1 MSKSEDLTGHVFGRW
16 TVIGK
21 AEPPATGWLCRCE
34 CGNERNVKTTKLM
47 SGRSQSCGC
56 LHRDM
61 LREKYREQP
70 VDRKTYKTAYGDS
83 HKRLYHIW
91 YDMLKRCEKVGYMD
105 YKDYGGRGITVCDS
119 WHDYGAF
126 RMWAYATGYDD
137 DLKLTIDRIDVNKGY
152 CPENCQWKTVAQQNC
167 NKRSCIMIDYDGR
180 TQCMAELARTLGIS
194 YCSFRYRYREKGM
207 TVEEIIRDVHPSTAL
222 DAS

>member
-1 MSKSEDLTGHVFGRW
+1 MPTNDLTGQKFGRW

-21 AEPPATGWLCRCE
+21 AEHPKNSWICQCE
-34 CGNERNVKTTKLM
+34 CGTVKTVQRWKLIA
-47 SGRSQSCGC
+47 GRSQSCGC

-61 LREKYREQP
+61 LRQKYQEHPTDHKHYRN
-70 VDRKTYKTAYGDS
+70 AYGDG

-105 YKDYGGRGITVCDS
+105 YGEYGARGIAVCDS

-137 DLKLTIDRIDVNKGY
+137 ELKLTIDRIDVNKGY
-152 CPENCQWKTVAQQNC
+152 SPDNCRWLTNAEQQR
-167 NKRSCIMIDYDGR
+167 NKRSCVLIEYDGR
-180 TQCMAELARTLGIS
+180 TLCMAEWARELGIS
-194 YCSFRYRYREKGM
+194 YDAFKRMYRDKHMQMEDIVKRVRPDWA
-207 TVEEIIRDVHPSTAL
+207 T